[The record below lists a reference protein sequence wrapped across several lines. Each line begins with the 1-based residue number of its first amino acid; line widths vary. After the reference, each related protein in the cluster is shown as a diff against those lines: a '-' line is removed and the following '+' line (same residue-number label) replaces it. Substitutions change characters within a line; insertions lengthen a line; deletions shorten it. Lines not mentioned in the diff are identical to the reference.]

1 MEKIKEVS
9 DSSSRKNKEESF
21 AKVAMGSTI
30 NLGNTITSTHRA
42 IWTAVTQLG
51 ASRKKR
57 PKLAQYTK

>member
-21 AKVAMGSTI
+21 AKVAMGS
-30 NLGNTITSTHRA
+30 NGNTITSTHRA